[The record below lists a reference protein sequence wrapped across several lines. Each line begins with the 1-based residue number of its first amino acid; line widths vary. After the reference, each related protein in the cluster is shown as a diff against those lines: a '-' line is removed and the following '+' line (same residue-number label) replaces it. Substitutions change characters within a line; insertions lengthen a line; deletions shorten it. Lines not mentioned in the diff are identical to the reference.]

1 MSLTSPSVRPETL
14 SAEEESAAALDRA
27 IDALHA
33 GRPVDRAQLLERH
46 PDLAGALVIL
56 EQLADTWITRIDT
69 AVPPC
74 SVPLPT
80 SLGPYR
86 IQRELGAGSFGTVY
100 LAHDVDIKR
109 QVAVKVL
116 RSEKLDQAG
125 IVDRFQ
131 REACATARLR
141 HAGIVQLYDYSRHG
155 PPYYLVTEYVD
166 GVDLQTWSRCQPC
179 GPAER
184 ADLVARIAEAIDHA
198 HAQGV
203 YHRDLKPA
211 NILIDDQGNPHVLD
225 FGLARLYRD
234 IEDSALHPTSDGRI
248 LGTIAYMAPEQAAGH
263 SHQADARSDVYS
275 LGVILYE
282 LLTGYLPFEGPA
294 HDLLQKI
301 IEENPRPLRQIDPS
315 LTRDLEAICVK
326 ALAKHPDDRYRSAA
340 ALARDLRAFLRGE
353 PIEARPYTWVVRIHK
368 DLERRH
374 PVILLHDWSPLLFSL
389 GLTIL
394 AGCGLINF
402 WQIWSLTRGRW
413 WPILLTKAVQVA
425 VMLYL
430 VVRFRPIRERSLTS
444 VERQIWCLVPA
455 YYGAF
460 LTVLVL
466 NWFLQPAIPVAP
478 ILAVMSG
485 MVFVTLGAGIY
496 GWWYIWGS
504 AFFGLAVLMVATRT
518 PYDMLLL
525 GLGWFIC
532 LSISSMQLRWTR

>member
-1 MSLTSPSVRPETL
+1 MSITSPSVRPETL
-14 SAEEESAAALDRA
+14 SAEEDSAAALDRA
-27 IDALHA
+27 IDALQA
-33 GRPVDRAQLLERH
+33 GHPVDRAQLMERH
-46 PDLAGALVIL
+46 PDLAGALAIL
-56 EQLADTWITRIDT
+56 EQLADVWITRDAT
-69 AVPPC
+69 ADPPP
-74 SVPLPT
+74 SQPLPQC
-80 SLGPYR
+80 LGPYR
-86 IQRELGAGSFGTVY
+86 IQRELGAGGFGTVY
-100 LAHDVDIKR
+100 LAYDVDIKR
-109 QVAVKVL
+109 QVALKVL
-116 RSEKLDQAG
+116 RSEKLDEPE

-141 HAGIVQLYDYSRHG
+141 HPGIVQLYDYSRHG
-155 PPYYLVTEYVD
+155 PPYYLVTEYVS
-166 GVDLQTWSRCQPC
+166 GVDLRTWSRCQSC

-211 NILIDDQGNPHVLD
+211 NILIDNQGDPHLLD

-234 IEDSALHPTSDGRI
+234 IGDSTSHPTSEGRI
-248 LGTIAYMAPEQAAGH
+248 LGTIAYMAPEQASGH
-263 SHQADARSDVYS
+263 SHLADARSDVYS

-282 LLTGYLPFEGPA
+282 LLTGGLPFQGPA
-294 HDLLQKI
+294 LGLLQKI
-301 IEENPRPLRQIDPS
+301 IEENPRPLRQVDPS
-315 LTRDLEAICVK
+315 LPSDLEAICIK

-340 ALARDLRAFLRGE
+340 ALARDLRASLRGE

-374 PVILLHDWSPLLFSL
+374 PVILLHDWSPLLLLL

-394 AGCGLINF
+394 AGCGLINL
-402 WQIWSLTRGRW
+402 WQIWSVTRDRW
-413 WPILLTKAVQVA
+413 WPIVLTKAVQVA
-425 VMLYL
+425 VMIYL
-430 VVRFRPIRERSLTS
+430 VVRFRPVRERSLTG

-455 YYGAF
+455 YYGGF

-466 NWFLQPAIPVAP
+466 NGFLQSAIPVAP
-478 ILAVMSG
+478 ILAVLSG

-496 GWWYIWGS
+496 GWWYVWGG
-504 AFFGLAVLMVATRT
+504 AFLGLAILMAATRT